1 MYFLQFIINSYI
13 NCQRRICNIEAEFRY
28 VIIVALSA
36 GYILELVYTLIF
48 LRSKIS
54 ALQKSLLHLACGVLS
69 KIFLFWGFG
78 QAVAMNTSGKDGIAL
93 GLILWLIFEF
103 VSKFV
108 LVRLIIELTEFEKSY
123 PPKFNKIFILLNYCS
138 VTIDYDKPFST
149 QEVLYPHI

>member
-1 MYFLQFIINSYI
+1 
-13 NCQRRICNIEAEFRY
+13 
-28 VIIVALSA
+28 
-36 GYILELVYTLIF
+36 
-48 LRSKIS
+48 
-54 ALQKSLLHLACGVLS
+54 
-69 KIFLFWGFG
+69 
-78 QAVAMNTSGKDGIAL
+78 MNTSGKDGIAL

-103 VSKFV
+103 VSQFV